1 MRDADRE
8 LKSACCSAE
17 SEHLVELQIGSYPE
31 PAPTKLM
38 TADTRMTLIDRWGSW
53 MVRWGF
59 GRDRYRVSPGLY
71 AVGSPDVGSPVLV
84 SANYKLSFDYLRR
97 ELGGLDVWILVLD
110 TKGINVWCA
119 AGKGTFGTAE
129 IARRIE
135 LTGLN
140 GRVSHRTLIV
150 PQLGAPGVAA
160 HTVKKQTGFNV
171 VYGHVR
177 AHDIKPFLAGQMKAT
192 PEMRRVRF
200 TLAARLAVVPSE
212 LITALKYSLIPFAVL
227 ALWHLFAGGL
237 SARQLFWDW
246 IPYLGALLVG
256 TVVVPALLPWLP
268 FRSFALKGWLA
279 GVLWASGISALQGAS
294 LAHLAGNLLL
304 LPALSAYMALNFTGS
319 TTFTSQSGVNKEIRL
334 FARPMAISGVLGVLL
349 IVGRA
354 IWR

>member
-1 MRDADRE
+1 MSNADSE
-8 LKSACCSAE
+8 PVTACCGAE
-17 SEHLVELQIGSYPE
+17 PEPLVELQGGSSAD
-31 PAPTKLM
+31 PASVKV
-38 TADTRMTLIDRWGSW
+38 TAAQPRLTAVDRLGSW

-59 GRDRYRVSPGLY
+59 GRERYRVAPGLY
-71 AVGSPDVGSPVLV
+71 TVGKPDGASPVLV

-97 ELGGLDVWILVLD
+97 ELDGLDVWILVLD

-129 IARRIE
+129 IVRRVE
-135 LTGLN
+135 LTGLH

-160 HTVKKQTGFNV
+160 HKVKKQSGFNV
-171 VYGHVR
+171 VYGPVR
-177 AHDIKPFLAGQMKAT
+177 ARDIKPFLANRMNAT

-200 TLAARLAVVPSE
+200 TLAERLAVVPDE
-212 LITALKYSLIPFAVL
+212 LIAALEYSLIPFAVL
-227 ALWHLFAGGL
+227 AVLRLFTGGFSVGRLLWEG
-237 SARQLFWDW
+237 
-246 IPYLGALLVG
+246 IPYLGALLIG
-256 TVVVPALLPWLP
+256 TVAVPALLPWIP

-279 GVLWASGISALQGAS
+279 GILWAAGISAVQGAGPAR
-294 LAHLAGNLLL
+294 LAENLLL

-334 FARPMAISGVLGVLL
+334 FARPMAISGVLGILL

-354 IWR
+354 ISR

>member
-8 LKSACCSAE
+8 RKSECCKTE
-17 SEHLVELQIGSYPE
+17 SEQLVELQPGSSLE
-31 PAPTKLM
+31 PAPAAFM
-38 TADTRMTLIDRWGSW
+38 TADTRMTLVDRLGSW

-59 GRDRYRVSPGLY
+59 GRERYRVSPGLY
-71 AVGSPDVGSPVLV
+71 AVGSPDTGSPVLV
-84 SANYKLSFDYLRR
+84 SANYKISFDYLRR
-97 ELGGLDVWILVLD
+97 ELGDLDVWILVLD
-110 TKGINVWCA
+110 TRGINVWCA
-119 AGKGTFGTAE
+119 AGKGTFGTDE
-129 IARRIE
+129 IIRRVD
-135 LTGLN
+135 LAGLHE
-140 GRVSHRTLIV
+140 RVTHRTLIV

-171 VYGHVR
+171 VYGPVR
-177 AHDIKPFLAGQMKAT
+177 ARDIKPFLANRMKAT
-192 PEMRRVRF
+192 PEMRQVRF
-200 TLAARLAVVPSE
+200 TLAERLAVVPSE
-212 LITALKYSLIPFAVL
+212 LVAALEYSLIPFAAL

-237 SARQLFWDW
+237 SLRQLFWDW

-256 TVVVPALLPWLP
+256 TVAVPALLPWLP

-279 GVLWASGISALQGAS
+279 GVLWASGFSALRGTS
-294 LAHLAGNLLL
+294 PAHFAGNLLL